1 MWLFLDFNFCL
12 MVDFIR
18 SLLQGSIFPPRI
30 HQEYDIS
37 KPPWVSYSSLD
48 PFLQYKGIHLAHQ
61 YNSGITIMSE
71 ISSKTNCTLISVLY
85 QTNRH
90 CQKHRNKP
98 QISLRQKTSVIYQH
112 KKNTHKKIHFFFQL
126 YLTQFSFTLCLQET
140 NLQNYSQSN
149 SLIAHLLQTD
159 FK

>member
-1 MWLFLDFNFCL
+1 
-12 MVDFIR
+12 MVNSIR
-18 SLLQGSIFPPRI
+18 PLLQGSIFPPRI
-30 HQEYDIS
+30 HQKYNIS
-37 KPPWVSYSSLD
+37 NISYSSLLH
-48 PFLQYKGIHLAHQ
+48 FVQYKGIHLAHQ

-112 KKNTHKKIHFFFQL
+112 KKNTNKKIQFFSTLPHSVLIHSLPSGNKFTKL
-126 YLTQFSFTLCLQET
+126 LTIKQFDCALASNKLQINVDRFISDDDE
-140 NLQNYSQSN
+140 
-149 SLIAHLLQTD
+149 
-159 FK
+159 